1 MAPTLLPD
9 RTVRPWALPR
19 GAPSIF
25 SPVDEW
31 GGRDQ
36 RYPLT
41 VGYATADGC
50 LGPKTFGSSG
60 RRVTATCQPAP
71 ARRRLPR
78 RRGVESAICGPAG
91 DEPPVRAGSI
101 SVRSNGSRMPRSTS
115 PRVMRRSGSSPRC
128 GPSSRRSFPGLRNAG
143 MFASHELRDGVPARR
158 LGASLRTRTSVS
170 RPPGPRSCP
179 AARLHDRGADR
190 PRPRF

>member
-41 VGYATADGC
+41 VGYATAD
-50 LGPKTFGSSG
+50 
-60 RRVTATCQPAP
+60 RRPRAEDVRKLWK
-71 ARRRLPR
+71 ARHGNVPNPLLLVVAYPD
-78 RRGVESAICGPAG
+78 GEEWKAAICGPAG
-91 DEPPVRAGSI
+91 DEPPVESGLDLGQVERLADAAL
-101 SVRSNGSRMPRSTS
+101 NEPSRHAAIRFLSAMWAELETEL
-115 PRVMRRSGSSPRC
+115 
-128 GPSSRRSFPGLRNAG
+128 PGLRNAG
-143 MFASHELRDGVPARR
+143 H
-158 LGASLRTRTSVS
+158 
-170 RPPGPRSCP
+170 
-179 AARLHDRGADR
+179 ARLARA
-190 PRPRF
+190 P